1 MRVFV
6 LALLLS
12 LIAAPALAQSAED
25 PIESVRAFY
34 AKDDIRAYGFYS
46 KRLKGLFLRD
56 ERKAKQNGDEL
67 GSIDFAFYVNGQD
80 TEDDWQKTLRL
91 ELLSRKGKRAEVRAT
106 FKNFTP
112 QDLRYSLVLEGGKW
126 LIDDVR
132 SVGENPWRL
141 STLFKQ

>member
-6 LALLLS
+6 LALFLS
-12 LIAAPALAQSAED
+12 HLAAPALAQSAED

-67 GSIDFAFYVNGQD
+67 GSIDFAFHVNGQD

-91 ELLSRKGKRAEVRAT
+91 ELLNRKGKRAEVRAT

-112 QDLRYSLVLEGGKW
+112 QDLRYSLVLEGGHW